1 MLRRAA
7 PQRVLQV
14 VLTLSLCVAS
24 LVGAASAQQPAI
36 QYAYDELGQLVAV
49 VDQDGNAAIYVYD
62 AVGNILSIQRVDA
75 ASLPGRVA
83 ITAVVPGKGKIGTLV
98 SILGKGFGASGG
110 QNAVSFNG
118 VVATVAQASATRIT
132 TTVPSGATSGPITVA
147 TPLGSA
153 MSPRPFRI
161 VGTLAVTPAT
171 VTLGVGGT
179 QQFVVTD
186 GGVETTN
193 VMWTVN
199 DIVGGDPGVGTVS
212 GQGLYTA
219 PTTTVS
225 LRTVTVTAT
234 SKDDVTVLAT
244 ATVMLQ
250 PPLPAFLAAAPVGVQ
265 VTDPQSRVIVAPGVG
280 IQRAPDGTGLT
291 IVAAAIGVSPPMPN
305 AFSGI
310 SQVSV
315 SLEPLITSVSPAA
328 AVRGSASLTLI
339 LTGSGLAGLISIEFL
354 LNNTPDAAITVT
366 NLTATAGGT
375 QATAQISITATA
387 TLGPRVVRIRAPA
400 GTTTSV
406 GAGGNV
412 FTVQ

>member
-7 PQRVLQV
+7 PRRVLQV
-14 VLTLSLCVAS
+14 VLTLSLCVVS
-24 LVGAASAQQPAI
+24 LVGAASAQPPAV

-118 VVATVAQASATRIT
+118 IVATVAQASATRIT

-153 MSPRPFRI
+153 TSPRPFRI
-161 VGTLAVTPAT
+161 VGTLAVTPVT

-179 QQFVVTD
+179 QQFVATD

-193 VMWTVN
+193 VMWTV
-199 DIVGGDPGVGTVS
+199 DGIVGGDPGVGTVS

-225 LRTVTVTAT
+225 MRTVTVTAI
-234 SKDDVTVLAT
+234 SKDDVTVIAT

-265 VTDPQSRVIVAPGVG
+265 VTDPQLRVVVAPGVG

-291 IVAAAIGVSPPMPN
+291 IVAAAIGVSPPVSN

-315 SLEPLITSVSPAA
+315 SLEPLITSVFPAA
-328 AVRGSASLTLI
+328 AVRGSASFTLT

-354 LNNTPDAAITVT
+354 LNNAPDTSIAVI
-366 NLTATAGGT
+366 NLTAPADGT
-375 QATAQISITATA
+375 QATAVISISSTAA
-387 TLGPRVVRIRAPA
+387 LGPRVVRVRAPA